1 LFWSQLAAAQRAGLE
16 PRRPHIPQDHR
27 GTPALYRNFG
37 PNRAAGLVPRRLLG
51 TETTCPLAQPLVKSL
66 RTNPPQLAAN
76 SAAAAEKRPIIRSQ
90 KFSKVVN
97 ASMSMKA
104 GEIFQFG
111 KFQIDARARTLRRE
125 AEPVALNYRTFDVLL
140 YLVQNPGR
148 ALTRDELL
156 KNVWSDTFVDEH
168 SLAQSIS
175 VLRKA
180 LEEKPGDNNYIVTL
194 PGRGYQFVS
203 PVQVIAPEGLA
214 VIPEAS
220 AIASLGS
227 NTQGSNVQGAT
238 GVLIQQQTI
247 RTSVVTTEEKH
258 SLSLPAPRRRVE
270 TILVAILA
278 VPALIV
284 AAYYFWVQSHRV
296 PPSESSAAI
305 RPAVFLPPRRSVAVL
320 GFRNLSRRPE
330 EGWLSTAL
338 AEMLSTELE
347 AGEKLRL
354 VSGED
359 VARTKL
365 DLPLADTDSL
375 SRDTLARLHKDLDS
389 DLIVLGS
396 YTALDE
402 KSGTRIRLDLHLQDT
417 VAGETIADVAVVGG
431 EADLF
436 DMVAQAGSQLREKLG
451 VEAVSPVEAV
461 SIRGSLPSNRD
472 AARLYSEGLARLRVF
487 DALDARDLLQRAI
500 AADPKY
506 SLAHSALAEAW
517 SRLGYD
523 KKARQ
528 EAQQAYDLSTNLS
541 REDKLA
547 VEGRYRDIDHQ
558 FPQAIEVYR
567 ALFTLF
573 PDNVDYGLKLADVQA
588 RGHKG
593 NDSLATVES
602 LRKLPPPA
610 SDDPRI
616 ELAESTGWRVLG
628 DFKHQEVPLSRAVEK
643 ARAQGARLILAR
655 TLEDQARLFLATFT
669 GRAQDAIALCRE
681 SQNISAAAGDLQG
694 EGRALLVSADILSNS
709 GDLPGAIHS
718 YQRAQVIFQKIGSE
732 GGVASVLNN
741 LAVAYDREGDLA
753 NAEKMHRQA
762 QATFRLLDDNA
773 RLAVVTSNVAK
784 DRMEQGDLP
793 GAIHLYQEQL
803 QLGDPSNTEN
813 AALAGYGISYGL
825 ELQGDL
831 AGAKQGFE
839 KSLKLW
845 QDKSNR
851 NASAYALWSLGNVL
865 LEQSDFAGSR
875 KMYEQALAIRTT
887 GGDTLAI
894 AQTQLGLAD
903 LSLEEA
909 RSPAEQEAVVRNALE
924 VLQAQKDR
932 EDETE
937 AWCVLARALLAQ
949 GKVAPAKNA
958 IQHAR
963 SLAAKSQNPETRWQ
977 TALTAAQVETADK
990 NVAHSSAANAT
1001 RQELTAIV
1009 TKSRELGFVGV
1020 ELDARLALAELEMKT
1035 GQATAGRV
1043 HLAAVE
1049 ADAKAKGYNLV
1060 ARKATAARS

>member
-1 LFWSQLAAAQRAGLE
+1 
-16 PRRPHIPQDHR
+16 
-27 GTPALYRNFG
+27 
-37 PNRAAGLVPRRLLG
+37 
-51 TETTCPLAQPLVKSL
+51 
-66 RTNPPQLAAN
+66 
-76 SAAAAEKRPIIRSQ
+76 
-90 KFSKVVN
+90 
-97 ASMSMKA
+97 MSMKA

-125 AEPVALNYRTFDVLL
+125 AALVSLNYRAFDVLL
-140 YLVQNPGR
+140 YLVQNPGK

-156 KNVWSDTFVDEH
+156 KNVWHDTFVDEH
-168 SLAQSIS
+168 NLAQSIS

-214 VIPEAS
+214 VVPEAATGAVQS
-220 AIASLGS
+220 STI
-227 NTQGSNVQGAT
+227 QGSPVQGST

-247 RTSVVTTEEKH
+247 RTSVITTEEKH

-270 TILVAILA
+270 RILVVILV
-278 VPALIV
+278 VPALVV
-284 AAYYFWVQSHRV
+284 AGYYLWIQSHRAQ
-296 PPSESSAAI
+296 SSANSAAAQPI
-305 RPAVFLPPRRSVAVL
+305 APLPPRRSVAVL
-320 GFRNLSRRPE
+320 GFRNLSQRPE

-375 SRDTLARLHKDLDS
+375 SRDTLARLHKDLNS

-436 DMVAQAGSQLREKLG
+436 DMVTQAGSQLREKLG
-451 VEAVSPVEAV
+451 VEAVSPVDAV
-461 SIRGSLPSNRD
+461 SVRGSLPSNRD

-500 AADPKY
+500 AADSKY

-528 EAQQAYDLSTNLS
+528 EAQQAFDLSTNLS
-541 REDKLA
+541 REDKLV

-558 FPQAIEVYR
+558 YPKAIEVYR

-588 RGHKG
+588 RGQKG
-593 NDSLATVES
+593 NDALATVES
-602 LRKLPPPA
+602 LHKLPPPA
-610 SDDPRI
+610 SEDPRI
-616 ELAESTGWRVLG
+616 ELAESTAWRALG
-628 DFKHQEVPLSRAVEK
+628 DFKHQEAPLNRAIEK
-643 ARAQGARLILAR
+643 ARAQGARLILAKA
-655 TLEDQARLFLATFT
+655 LEDQARLFNFL
-669 GRAQDAIALCRE
+669 GRAQDAVALCHE
-681 SQNISAAAGDLQG
+681 SKDIYAAAGDLQG
-694 EGRALLVSADILSNS
+694 EGRALRALADILSNS
-709 GDLPGAIHS
+709 GDLPGAIGF
-718 YQRAQVIFQKIGSE
+718 YEQAQAIFQKIGSE

-741 LAVAYDREGDLA
+741 LGSLYEREGDLA
-753 NAEKMHRQA
+753 TSEKMYRQA
-762 QATFRLLDDNA
+762 QTSFRLLDDNA
-773 RLAVVTSNVAK
+773 SLAVVTGNVAR
-784 DRMEQGDLP
+784 DRMEQGGLLE
-793 GAIHLYQEQL
+793 ALHLYQEKL
-803 QLGDPSNTEN
+803 QIGDPSNTEN
-813 AALAGYGISYGL
+813 AALAGYGIAYAL
-825 ELQGDL
+825 QLQGDL
-831 AGAKQGFE
+831 AGARQGFE
-839 KSLKLW
+839 KSLALW
-845 QDKSNR
+845 QEKSNR
-851 NASAYALWSLGNVL
+851 NAAAHAMWSLGSVE
-865 LEQSDFAGSR
+865 LEQADFSGAR

-887 GGDTLAI
+887 AGDTLAI
-894 AQTQLGLAD
+894 AETQLGLAD

-909 RSPAEQEAVVRNALE
+909 RSPAEQETTARKALE
-924 VLQAQKDR
+924 VFQAQKVRD
-932 EDETE
+932 DEAG

-949 GKVAPAKNA
+949 GKAAPAKDA

-963 SLAAKSQNPETRWQ
+963 SLAAKSQNPEMRWQ
-977 TALTAAQVETADK
+977 TALTAAEVETADN
-990 NVAHSSAANAT
+990 NVAHSAAASAT
-1001 RQELTAIV
+1001 RQELTAVV

-1035 GQATAGRV
+1035 GQATAGRA
-1043 HLAAVE
+1043 HLAAIE

-1060 ARKATAARS
+1060 VRKAAAARG